1 MERSVSSPDAPAG
14 AIPVAAARP
23 TGWRRGLGALWY
35 AARVALAVGALLVW
49 TIQGLLPAWQT
60 WQAAARTPSAAGVSY
75 DAQRL
80 TLDGNTLYP
89 LLAAARTACPAPRPV
104 LALSDDVRAYQQ
116 GNYFLYPRRVDVI
129 GQADSFSAAALTAHA
144 GGCVFTYGPSGGRLD
159 PYRAQLTEVTC
170 TPDGCLYRIK

>member
-1 MERSVSSPDAPAG
+1 MRAG
-14 AIPVAAARP
+14 A
-23 TGWRRGLGALWY
+23 TGRRRGLAALFY
-35 AARVALAVGALLVW
+35 AARVALVVGVLLVW
-49 TIQGLLPAWQT
+49 TIQGLLPAWRA
-60 WQAAARTPSAAGVSY
+60 WQAAAQTPPAAGVSY

-129 GQADSFSAAALTAHA
+129 AQADAFSAADLTGHA

-159 PYRAQLTEVTC
+159 PFRAQLTEVIC

>member
-1 MERSVSSPDAPAG
+1 MRAG
-14 AIPVAAARP
+14 A
-23 TGWRRGLGALWY
+23 TGWRRGLAALFY
-35 AARVALAVGALLVW
+35 AARVALVVGVLLVW
-49 TIQGLLPAWQT
+49 TIQGLLPAWRA
-60 WQAAARTPSAAGVSY
+60 WQAAAQTPSAAGVSY

-129 GQADSFSAAALTAHA
+129 AQADAFSAADLTGH
-144 GGCVFTYGPSGGRLD
+144 GGRLRLHLR
-159 PYRAQLTEVTC
+159 PLRWPARPLPFPAYRSDLHAGRLSVSDQVKRET
-170 TPDGCLYRIK
+170 